1 MRSPEGAVR
10 LVVRHPWALALG
22 LALQGCSMGDA
33 GAPVVDPLSHQVA
46 LAPDAS
52 SDEASADV
60 SAPTADSEG
69 ADSVP
74 DPMDAVVS
82 DAPASYLAAE
92 SVIRASC
99 AFVRC
104 HGGPTRGGAGLWFGQ
119 TQSIRGPLV
128 NVPAC
133 EYDKM
138 MRVKPGDLANSWV
151 MTKLTAPQDP
161 QTHVLAFSPAADW
174 VPAAGCTIDTT
185 DASGRFGLHMPE
197 TGNFEL
203 DPDSLS
209 KLVAWIEAGA
219 PGPD

>member
-1 MRSPEGAVR
+1 
-10 LVVRHPWALALG
+10 
-22 LALQGCSMGDA
+22 MGEA
-33 GAPVVDPLSHQVA
+33 GAPVVNPLSEA

-52 SDEASADV
+52 SDAATADASV
-60 SAPTADSEG
+60 PTADSEG

-74 DPMDAVVS
+74 DPMDDVS

-99 AFVRC
+99 AFV
-104 HGGPTRGGAGLWFGQ
+104 
-119 TQSIRGPLV
+119 QSIRGPLV

-138 MRVKPGDLANSWV
+138 MLVKPGDLANSWV

-174 VPAAGCTIDTT
+174 VPAASCTIDTT